1 MNIFRQFKEK
11 KGILYKIYDWIA
23 ELINRVDKHHLFMLA
38 AGLAF
43 NIIVYLIPLILIAVF
58 IVNLV
63 FDNQDISIAIED
75 ILMDLLPPTDSA
87 NKIIHTVIQE
97 VTETFK
103 HSKVFGFIGIG
114 ILLWLSS
121 LLVSSLRYSLNTIF
135 ELKSPKI
142 YFFYKLKDIIIT
154 IGITILIFLYS
165 YAVPLVSIASEL
177 ISYYFPEFLQNFAAS
192 VFVMVASVITSFLM
206 FLFIFRIVPNNELP
220 RKVVITSTIIC
231 VISIELARNI
241 FAWYLTDIA
250 SYGKFYGTYAVI
262 VSMAIWI
269 YYSSLII
276 LLSAEIS
283 KLWYDR
289 KRLKNQKA

>member
-11 KGILYKIYDWIA
+11 KGYLYKIYEWLG
-23 ELINRVDKHHLFMLA
+23 ELLNRVDRHHLFMLA

-58 IVNLV
+58 IVNLL
-63 FDNQDISIAIED
+63 FDNQDISVAIED
-75 ILMDLLPPTDSA
+75 LMLDFLPPTDAA
-87 NKIIHTVIQE
+87 NNIIHKVVHE
-97 VTETFK
+97 VTETFR
-103 HSKVFGFIGIG
+103 HSKVFGIIGIG

-121 LLVSSLRYSLNTIF
+121 LLISSLRYSLNTIF
-135 ELKSPKI
+135 ELESPKNF
-142 YFFYKLKDIIIT
+142 FFYKLKDILIT
-154 IGITILIFLYS
+154 IIITILIFLYS
-165 YAVPLVSIASEL
+165 YAVPLVSIASEV
-177 ISYYFPEFLQNFAAS
+177 IAYYFPEFLQNIATSAFVMAAS
-192 VFVMVASVITSFLM
+192 IITSFMM
-206 FLFIFRIVPNNELP
+206 FLFIFRVVPNNQLP
-220 RKVVITSTIIC
+220 KRVSFTSTIIC
-231 VISIELARNI
+231 VISIEMARNI

-262 VSMAIWI
+262 VSMAVWI

-289 KRLKNQKA
+289 KSKHQNA

>member
-11 KGILYKIYDWIA
+11 KGNLYKFYDWIA
-23 ELINRVDKHHLFMLA
+23 ELINRVDRHHLFMLA

-75 ILMDLLPPTDSA
+75 ILMDLLPPTDEA

-97 VTETFK
+97 VTETFS

-114 ILLWLSS
+114 VLLWLSS

-165 YAVPLVSIASEL
+165 YAVPIVSIASEV
-177 ISYYFPEFLQNFAAS
+177 IAYYFPEFLQNFAAS